1 MPFGMFRS
9 NYSPILADF
18 GSSGVKLVQSTVGDL
33 PTIAAAAF
41 LPFNDEMRTR
51 PIEERFEFLGR
62 ELPEVLRENHFRGN
76 RLVVAPFSQHMLVQ
90 HIGVP
95 AADAERAESVIRLQ
109 IAIGLGCDPDALIV
123 RANHV
128 CETNRDGSPKV
139 EHIAFAM
146 SRDDVMRYVS
156 LARRAKLG
164 VVGVHGEIS
173 ALVHAFDHV
182 NRRGEDDN
190 IATMYIDLGYG
201 GTKVAIC
208 HGSKLVFAK
217 SITIAG
223 RSIDAR
229 LSELRRCTVAEARA
243 ARLAEGIKPMRI
255 GVPTSLPSAGAMSAD
270 VDNGMA
276 MPRVATARAESDNN
290 SVAAMAATAV
300 DRRGAG
306 NAPALGAALPADTA
320 RSVTME
326 SRETVENLADELSM
340 CARYHGA
347 LFRDRRIDRVVFLG
361 GESRDTGLCQSLASG
376 LRLPAKVGDPMAR
389 FLVNGAAP
397 KGLPD
402 AQSSHPGWAVAC
414 GLASS
419 PTDL

>member
-9 NYSPILADF
+9 HYSPILADF
-18 GSSGVKLVQSTVGDL
+18 GSSGVKLVQTTVGDL
-33 PTIAAAAF
+33 PTVAAAAF
-41 LPFNDEMRTR
+41 IPFSDDLRSR
-51 PIEERFEFLGR
+51 PIEERFEFLAR
-62 ELPEVLRENHFRGN
+62 EMPEVLRENHFRGN
-76 RLVVAPFSQHMLVQ
+76 RLVLAPFSQHMLVQ

-95 AADAERAESVIRLQ
+95 SGDADRAESVINLQ
-109 IAIGLGCDPDALIV
+109 IAIGLGCDPSALVV
-123 RANHV
+123 RTNSV
-128 CETNRDGSPKV
+128 CETSRDGTPKV

-146 SRDDVMRYVS
+146 SRDDVMRYVE
-156 LARRAKLG
+156 LARRAKLS

-182 NRRGEDDN
+182 NRRAEDEN
-190 IATMYIDLGYG
+190 IATMYVDLGYG

-208 HGSKLVFAK
+208 HGAKLTFAK
-217 SITIAG
+217 SISIAG
-223 RSIDAR
+223 RTLDSR
-229 LSELRRCTVAEARA
+229 LAETRRCSLAEARA
-243 ARLAEGIKPMRI
+243 ARLAEGIKPIRI
-255 GVPTSLPSAGAMSAD
+255 GANTPAVASAAAQVPAEG
-270 VDNGMA
+270 GMA
-276 MPRVATARAESDNN
+276 ILRAAAAKIEAEN
-290 SVAAMAATAV
+290 SVTVTAP
-300 DRRGAG
+300 DRRG
-306 NAPALGAALPADTA
+306 NTTAPALGAALPGDSI
-320 RSVTME
+320 RSLTNEV
-326 SRETVENLADELSM
+326 RETVESLADELSM

-361 GESRDTGLCQSLASG
+361 GEARDTGLCQSLASG

-402 AQSSHPGWAVAC
+402 PQSSHPGWAVAC